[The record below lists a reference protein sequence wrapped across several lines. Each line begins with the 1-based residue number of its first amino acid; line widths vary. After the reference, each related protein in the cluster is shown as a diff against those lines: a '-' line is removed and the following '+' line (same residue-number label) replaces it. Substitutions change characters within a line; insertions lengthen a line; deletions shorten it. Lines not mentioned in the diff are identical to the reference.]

1 MNKEQFLLTMQ
12 NALSGMPRAD
22 LERTL
27 QYYREMIEDRCEEG
41 MSEEAAVADVGD
53 PIELAEAIRGKPA
66 VRTTALREQKPP
78 KARRPMSAGK
88 RAALI
93 VCAILLAA
101 AGILLIIG
109 AMNTRKDSQMKEY
122 TFAGAGIRALELECG
137 AADVKLLP
145 AKDGVCR
152 VQCVDSA
159 LLKTRVWLE
168 EGTLHVARERS
179 WSLFPISLKE
189 DYLRVYLPDTDYESL
204 WIKASSGG
212 AAIPADFRFRT
223 AIINTSSG
231 GVGFAAEVTDELNI
245 RSSSGGV
252 AVSGASPDDLFI
264 SVSSGGVALSGV
276 TSGKVDLRSS
286 SGGMRLDDIRCAELN
301 ATCSSGAIRL
311 SDVIADGPMTLECTS
326 GAIRLEDCDAAE
338 LHIQCTSGSVSGHL
352 LTPKTWSAS
361 STSGSVRVPQSSSGG
376 GICNVHTTS
385 GSIRFD

>member
-1 MNKEQFLLTMQ
+1 MNKEQFLAALRARLTG
-12 NALSGMPRAD
+12 LPRED

-27 QYYREMIEDRCEEG
+27 QYYREMIDDRIEEG
-41 MSEEAAVADVGD
+41 MSEQAAVADVGD
-53 PIELAEAIRGKPA
+53 PDELAAAILQRPVRQPTYRTDQGTKERKSMSGGK
-66 VRTTALREQKPP
+66 K
-78 KARRPMSAGK
+78 
-88 RAALI
+88 AALI
-93 VCAILLAA
+93 VCAA
-101 AGILLIIG
+101 LLIIAG
-109 AMNTRKDSQMKEY
+109 ISLIVGSLSLRKESRMHEY
-122 TFAGAGIRALELECG
+122 TFANAGIRALELECG
-137 AADVKLLP
+137 AAEVKLLP
-145 AKDGVCR
+145 AGDGICR
-152 VQCVDSA
+152 VRCVESA
-159 LLKTRVWLE
+159 TQKYKVWKNE
-168 EGTLHVARERS
+168 ETLHVERTGR
-179 WSLFPISLKE
+179 WSFFSVTRKE
-189 DYLRVYLPDTDYESL
+189 NYVHVYLPEREYESL
-204 WIKASSGG
+204 WVKSSSGG
-212 AAIPADFRFRT
+212 VSVPEDFCFRT
-223 AIINTSSG
+223 AIISASSG

-311 SDVIADGPMTLECTS
+311 SDVIADGAMTLECTS